1 MRKRTIDEIKKREF
15 LKMSELAE
23 LCGVRYSTIK
33 YYSQIKILPFEQEGK
48 RLRKYYNQKEA
59 VKRLNEI
66 KKLKDKRLTIE
77 EIKDYFKGSATSS

>member
-1 MRKRTIDEIKKREF
+1 MSKKTQKKTTKNNPIKE
-15 LKMSELAE
+15 LLTMSELAE
-23 LCGVRYSTIK
+23 VSGVRYATIK

-66 KKLKDKRLTIE
+66 KKLKDKRLTIK
-77 EIKDYFKGSATSS
+77 EITKHFKS